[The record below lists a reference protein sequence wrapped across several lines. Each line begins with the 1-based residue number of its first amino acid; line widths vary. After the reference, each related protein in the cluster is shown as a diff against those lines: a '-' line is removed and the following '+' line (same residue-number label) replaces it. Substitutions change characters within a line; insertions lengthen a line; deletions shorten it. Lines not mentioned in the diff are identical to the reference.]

1 MAIQGKKRVLIVDA
15 EPVVRLGLSQL
26 LRDRKELS
34 LCGEA
39 ESLPVAREWC
49 EREKPDIVV
58 LDLAMGDG
66 FGFIKEV
73 PKWSPGASVVVFTS
87 LLDVL
92 TVQRAFKAGAL
103 GYVTKR
109 DPLTAL
115 MTAIMGALA
124 GERHMG
130 PRVESVVLGTLAC
143 GTLEMRGDKEASL
156 SEREREVL
164 RLIGQGCSTR
174 AVALELRLG
183 VKTVETH
190 CKRIKEKLKLRD
202 ASALRRHA
210 AIHVGDEQNGS
221 GKNGHGGNEPRRG
234 VELLPEES

>member
-1 MAIQGKKRVLIVDA
+1 METLGKRRVLVVEA
-15 EPVVRLGLSQL
+15 EPAARMGLAQFI
-26 LRDRKELS
+26 KEQKNLV

-39 ESLPVAREWC
+39 DSLPIAREC
-49 EREKPDIVV
+49 CMKEKPDIVV

-73 PKWSPGASVVVFTS
+73 PRWSPGCRVVVFTS
-87 LLDVL
+87 LLDPL

-109 DPLTAL
+109 DPLAAL
-115 MTAIMGALA
+115 IAAILGALD

-130 PRVESVVLGTLAC
+130 PRVEHVVLDTLAC
-143 GTLEMRGDKEASL
+143 GSLDMCGDKEAVL
-156 SEREREVL
+156 SNREREVL
-164 RLIGQGCSTR
+164 RLLGQGNSTR
-174 AVALELRLG
+174 AVAEELRLG

-190 CKRIKEKLKLRD
+190 CQRIKEKLKLRD

-210 AIHVGDEQNGS
+210 ALHVADQPNGA
-221 GKNGHGGNEPRRG
+221 GKNGHAESETRG
-234 VELLPEES
+234 SSELLSEG